1 MVFRKHHMDS
11 VLDFLFELRQNNNR
25 EWFDLNRKR
34 YQAVKAETEAFIDSL
49 IEGIN
54 DFDELGP
61 LSAKQCMFRLFRD
74 TRFSKD
80 KTPYKNN
87 FGGYICVGGRKAGN
101 AGYYL
106 HIQPGESFIGGGL
119 YMPDSKRLAKIRA
132 AIADDASRFHAI
144 NADPNFQSWYG
155 NFTGPTVKSAPRGY
169 KKDHPEIELLRLK
182 SFTGTKAVTDA
193 EVTAPAF
200 RAQVLEGF
208 QALTPLIKLMNRVTA
223 GIEA

>member
-1 MVFRKHHMDS
+1 MDA

-25 EWFDLNRKR
+25 EWFDLNRDR

-80 KTPYKNN
+80 KTPYKLN
-87 FGGYICVGGRKAGN
+87 FGGYICMGGRKTGN

-106 HIQPGESFIGGGL
+106 HLQPGESFLGGGL
-119 YMPDSKRLAKIRA
+119 YRPDSARLAKVRA
-132 AIADDASRFHAI
+132 AIDEDASRFHAI
-144 NADPNFQSWYG
+144 NAEPAFQDWYG
-155 NFTGPTVKSAPRGY
+155 KFDGESVKSAPRGF
-169 KKDHPEIELLRLK
+169 KKDHPEIDLLRLK
-182 SFTGTKAVTDA
+182 SFTGIRSVTD
-193 EVTAPAF
+193 EQVTAADF
-200 RAQVLEGF
+200 RAHVLEGF
-208 QALTPLIKLMNRVTA
+208 RTMMPLVKLMNRVTA
-223 GIEA
+223 GIEE